1 MRLDR
6 WEGTSS
12 NVHKGLE
19 KVTDGSAGGGS
30 NLATVAQPAVV
41 LGSGTGNRVHYVI

>member
-19 KVTDGSAGGGS
+19 KVTDGS
-30 NLATVAQPAVV
+30 VAAVQIWQVSHSQP
-41 LGSGTGNRVHYVI
+41 LF